1 MGKITRFEMI
11 NSKTNERI
19 ITITPKEGYCFKF
32 DLQDN
37 GRTLKVF
44 TEDNNDK
51 RSN

>member
-1 MGKITRFEMI
+1 MKITRFELI
-11 NSKTNERI
+11 DCKTNKRV

-44 TEDNNDK
+44 MEKNNDK
-51 RSN
+51 RTS